1 MSRDGSGNYTLP
13 AGVNPVVAA
22 TTITDDWAN
31 TTLQD
36 VATALTDS
44 LDRQGRGAPLANI
57 SMGSFKLTTLAA
69 ATAAADAP
77 KYSQVVNQDAVTIAS
92 ASTVDLAANLQSAVS
107 VTGTTT
113 ITSFGTGAA
122 SGVRK
127 FITFTGALTLTH
139 SSTLICPGSTNIS
152 IAAGDSIEVKSE
164 GSNIWRVTNYQSG
177 GGLST
182 RLSQLA
188 AATAANTIANVDY
201 TQTWAWDSLG
211 SGDIGLQ
218 ISGSSG
224 SSLGTLMQVKWSS
237 PSGLPPAYLFR
248 VFGDSA
254 SVSTFDITG
263 SSFTL
268 RPAMAA
274 RAPGNG
280 SDCTIGAQ
288 NAESATS
295 AVNGGHMY
303 VYGGNSGVTGTGG
316 SVIIQPGT
324 GTVAPGAVDLRDS
337 GGGSVAKV
345 KVNTTGVELSGTGK
359 TVLNTKHTFVDNT
372 NGAPTITS
380 GGGTG
385 VTIAGSDVAFEVVAG
400 TGSPTT
406 FTATFANA
414 WATAPQ
420 IVLTGCSQA
429 GVRLSYTATTTTV
442 QISTDSAWS
451 SGAKISVVCLGLQ

>member
-1 MSRDGSGNYTLP
+1 MSRDSNGDYTLP

-92 ASTVDLAANLQSAVS
+92 AGTVDLASNLQSAVS

-113 ITSFGTGAA
+113 ITSFGAGAA

-182 RLSQLA
+182 RLNQLA
-188 AATAANTIANVDY
+188 AATAANTIANG
-201 TQTWAWDSLG
+201 TFNQTWGWSGLGAADVAMKFSGG
-211 SGDIGLQ
+211 SG
-218 ISGSSG
+218 SNN
-224 SSLGTLMQVKWSS
+224 GTLMQVSGS
-237 PSGLPPAYLFR
+237 GGGSGNPSKIFGVNGASASDIFSVYPAYF
-248 VFGDSA
+248 V
-254 SVSTFDITG
+254 
-263 SSFTL
+263 L
-268 RPAMAA
+268 RPPVKTYAGSA
-274 RAPGNG
+274 
-280 SDCTIGAQ
+280 SDCTIGAG
-288 NAESATS
+288 SADPS
-295 AVNGGHMY
+295 SGSVNGGTLY
-303 VYGGNSGVTGTGG
+303 LYGGSGGNSSSTGG
-316 SVIIQPGT
+316 SVIIQPGSAT
-324 GTVAPGAVDLRDS
+324 STNGSATMRSSDS
-337 GGGSVAKV
+337 NSAAIS
-345 KVNTTGVELSGTGK
+345 VNTTAATISGTTK
-359 TVLNTKHTFVDNT
+359 LVLDTKHVFVDNT

-385 VTIAGSDVAFEVVAG
+385 ATIAGSDVAFDGGVGQLGKARNRDIGVGCLCMGHWESASVSS
-400 TGSPTT
+400 TKTPILTT
-406 FTATFANA
+406 HTPPDGIIFPF
-414 WATAPQ
+414 
-420 IVLTGCSQA
+420 
-429 GVRLSYTATTTTV
+429 
-442 QISTDSAWS
+442 D
-451 SGAKISVVCLGLQ
+451 